1 MHMKIRKRTLMGCK
15 KIKNNCLRIVRLIK
29 IKYYAFEHYLLTIFL
44 KSIPLTAK
52 VVQQF
57 NNFVFNYKKFYLSL
71 TYLITVKT
79 ILLQIFYFGVV
90 CFISYAI
97 FKLSEK
103 HIDLISILYTLLG
116 AVWSMYVT
124 YVFTVFS
131 HLLKAIRYLSLT
143 YQDIASMQGCIDAV
157 FKNFMSYPL
166 NNDFCKRG
174 EDIIYI
180 SPMKAGGGY
189 DELKLMEYTN
199 IINNLSYA
207 DFCKYLDE
215 KTTRGLMGQLN
226 SQSFIFNNTYSTIL
240 HRQDLIDKDCF
251 LLFSQFYQFLMEF
264 IYMDY
269 FLWKDEQIK
278 QGLYIKFRALI
289 YKMNMSIIILKRE
302 VQKFKRFVDYNA
314 HQPKEDKIKLVNYFN
329 NKMEKYKKM
338 HFKLLKK
345 VSKLPKSYWNKA
357 FEEMLKYQQTTK
369 K

>member
-1 MHMKIRKRTLMGCK
+1 MRMKIRKRILIGFK
-15 KIKNNCLRIVRLIK
+15 KIKNNCLKIVRLIK
-29 IKYYAFEHYLLTIFL
+29 IKYYAFEHYLLTVFL

-52 VVQQF
+52 FVQQF
-57 NNFVFNYKKFYLSL
+57 NNFIFSRKKVYLSL
-71 TYLITVKT
+71 MCLVTVKA
-79 ILLQIFYFGVV
+79 ILLQIVYLGIV

-103 HIDLISILYTLLG
+103 HTDLISILYTLLG
-116 AVWSMYVT
+116 AILSMYVT
-124 YVFTVFS
+124 YVFTVIS
-131 HLLKAIRYLSLT
+131 HLLKAIKYQSLS

-157 FKNFMSYPL
+157 FKSFMSYPL
-166 NNDFCKRG
+166 NDDFCKRG
-174 EDIIYI
+174 ENIIYI
-180 SPMKAGGGY
+180 APMKAGGGY
-189 DELKLMEYTN
+189 DELKLIEYTN
-199 IINNLSYA
+199 IINNISYD
-207 DFCKYLDE
+207 DFYKYFDE
-215 KTTRGLMGQLN
+215 RTTRFLISQLK

-251 LLFSQFYQFLMEF
+251 LLFSQFYQLLMEF

-278 QGLYIKFRALI
+278 QGLYVKFKALI
-289 YKMNMSIIILKRE
+289 YKINMSIIVLQRE
-302 VQKFKRFVDYNA
+302 MRKFKRFVDYNA
-314 HQPKEDKIKLVNYFN
+314 HQPEKDRIKLVNYLN

-338 HFKLLKK
+338 HFKLLRK

>member
-1 MHMKIRKRTLMGCK
+1 MRMKIRKRILIGCK
-15 KIKNNCLRIVRLIK
+15 KIKNNCLKIVRLIK
-29 IKYYAFEHYLLTIFL
+29 IKYYAFEYYLLTIFL

-57 NNFVFNYKKFYLSL
+57 NNLIFNCKKFYLSL
-71 TYLITVKT
+71 INLVTVKV
-79 ILLQIFYFGVV
+79 ILLQIVYFGGV

-97 FKLSEK
+97 FRLSEK
-103 HIDLISILYTLLG
+103 HTGLISILYTLLG

-124 YVFTVFS
+124 YVFTVVS
-131 HLLKAIRYLSLT
+131 HLLKAIRYLSLS
-143 YQDIASMQGCIDAV
+143 YQDIASMQGCLDAV

-166 NNDFCKRG
+166 NDDFCKKG
-174 EDIIYI
+174 DDILYI

-189 DELKLMEYTN
+189 DELKLIEYTN
-199 IINNLSYA
+199 IINNISYA

-215 KTTRGLMGQLN
+215 KTTRFLISQLK

-278 QGLYIKFRALI
+278 QGLYVKFKALI
-289 YKMNMSIIILKRE
+289 YKMNMSIIILQRE
-302 VQKFKRFVDYNA
+302 VQKFKRFVNYNA
-314 HQPKEDKIKLVNYFN
+314 HQPEKNKIKLVNYLN

-338 HFKLLKK
+338 HFELLTK
-345 VSKLPKSYWNKA
+345 VSKLPKNYRDKA